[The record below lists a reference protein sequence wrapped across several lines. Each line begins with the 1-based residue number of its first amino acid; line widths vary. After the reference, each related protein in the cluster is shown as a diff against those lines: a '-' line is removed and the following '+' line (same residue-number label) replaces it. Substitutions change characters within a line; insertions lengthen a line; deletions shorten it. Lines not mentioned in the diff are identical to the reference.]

1 MIALYVNDENAVYFD
16 SFGVQHIST
25 EIRKLNGNK
34 NIITNV
40 YRIQAY
46 SSTVCG

>member
-1 MIALYVNDENAVYFD
+1 MIALYVNDEKAVFFD

-46 SSTVCG
+46 NSTVCG